1 MISKLTISI
10 KSPEEEIA
18 LTLRGKKSNLKAAD
32 FVDYYAKERR
42 FQLNEKQ

>member
-18 LTLRGKKSNLKAAD
+18 LTLRGKRVILKAAD

-42 FQLNEKQ
+42 LQLNGKQ